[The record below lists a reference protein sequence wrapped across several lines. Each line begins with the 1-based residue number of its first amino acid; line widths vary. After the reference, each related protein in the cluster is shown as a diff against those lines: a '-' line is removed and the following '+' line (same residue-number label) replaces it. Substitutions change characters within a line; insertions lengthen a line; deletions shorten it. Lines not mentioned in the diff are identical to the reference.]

1 MSFEARALVVLVA
14 SPGDTATARDAVER
28 TITDWNRD
36 RARRE
41 RVVLLPL
48 RWETDAVPELGED
61 GQAVIN
67 RQLVDECDIVV
78 ALFHS
83 RLGAPTPRAVSG
95 TVEEIERARRRGV
108 PIHVYFSEMPIPR
121 DVDPDELKRL
131 NAYRNDLQ
139 AEGLLGSFASLEDL
153 SAKVRTALDAD
164 ANRLVTT
171 AAAEEEAAAA
181 ETASAP
187 ATHAILRAR
196 YEYDREPEVD
206 SRGRTRM
213 RTRRERLVIENV
225 GDAAAENVEISVEA
239 IGEGEPP
246 VLHMEHPIERLVPRS
261 SVNIMT
267 MVHMGVARQWRV
279 TMKWNEGG
287 AAFEEAQAVTPF

>member
-1 MSFEARALVVLVA
+1 MSFETRALVVLVA
-14 SPGDTATARDAVER
+14 SPGDTAMARDAVER

-48 RWETDAVPELGED
+48 RWETDAVPELGDD

-67 RQLVDECDIVV
+67 RQLVDECDVVV

-95 TVEEIERARRRGV
+95 TAEEIERARRRGV
-108 PIHVYFSEMPIPR
+108 PVHVYFSEMPIPR

-131 NAYRNDLQ
+131 NSYRTDLQ
-139 AEGLLGSFASLEDL
+139 AEGLLGSYVSIEDL

-164 ANRLVTT
+164 AIRLVTT
-171 AAAEEEAAAA
+171 TEPAVP
-181 ETASAP
+181 AP
-187 ATHAILRAR
+187 SPIGHAVLRAR
-196 YEYDREPEVD
+196 YEFDREPEVD

-225 GDAAAENVEISVEA
+225 GDAVAEQVEISVEA
-239 IGEGEPP
+239 IGEGEAPM
-246 VLHMEHPIERLVPRS
+246 LHMGHPIERLLPQS

-267 MVHMGVARQWRV
+267 SVHMGVATQWRV
-279 TMKWNEGG
+279 ALRWNEGE

>member
-14 SPGDTATARDAVER
+14 SPGDTATARGAVER

-41 RVVLLPL
+41 RVLLLPL

-95 TVEEIERARRRGV
+95 TAEEIERARQRGV

-171 AAAEEEAAAA
+171 AAAEE
-181 ETASAP
+181 TASAP

-206 SRGRTRM
+206 SRRRTRM

-246 VLHMEHPIERLVPRS
+246 VLHMEHPIERLLPRS

-267 MVHMGVARQWRV
+267 MVHMGVASQWRV